1 MVKAVRIERNKLKPT
16 HVCTGVDLMTMSLTS
31 NRQGAVQISN
41 LLSII
46 QIHSGPC
53 LYKRRHF
60 MWLNSFTI
68 KNFTPFYHN
77 RWNLFVERI
86 WKNFFF
92 FFAFKLPVSHKHTNF
107 VVFPKCPL
115 PSRGSY
121 LKIWLATAILLC
133 GWHYRCIFG
142 SIWPCERVELASLRC
157 HTGSISPA
165 TKN

>member
-92 FFAFKLPVSHKHTNF
+92 F
-107 VVFPKCPL
+107 
-115 PSRGSY
+115 SRLS
-121 LKIWLATAILLC
+121 C
-133 GWHYRCIFG
+133 
-142 SIWPCERVELASLRC
+142 RC
-157 HTGSISPA
+157 HINTPILSCFPSAHCLLEVHTWKYDWLQLYCCVVDIIDVFLVAFGLAKELS
-165 TKN
+165 